1 MPMARPQHSSNDAA
15 FMKFWQRYLRDH
27 ARYGT
32 RVLHFVGNCFAVVAL
47 VLGVVM
53 LDPVIPIVGV
63 VIGYVFA
70 WTGHV
75 LVEHNRPSMAAHPL
89 WSFICDVRMFRLWVG
104 RRLDDAYS
112 AIDDAPR

>member
-1 MPMARPQHSSNDAA
+1 MASPQHSSNDAA
-15 FMKFWQRYLRDH
+15 FTKFWQRYLRDH

-47 VLGVVM
+47 VVGVVM

-63 VIGYVFA
+63 LIGYVFA
-70 WTGHV
+70 WAGHV

-89 WSFICDVRMFRLWVG
+89 WSFIDVRMFRLWVG
-104 RRLDDAYS
+104 GRLHAAYS
-112 AIDDAPR
+112 AIDDAQS

>member
-1 MPMARPQHSSNDAA
+1 MANPQNSSGDAA
-15 FMKFWQRYLRDH
+15 FEKFWQRYLRDH

-32 RVLHFVGNCFAVVAL
+32 RALHFVGNSFAVVAL
-47 VLGVVM
+47 VLGVVT
-53 LDPVIPIVGV
+53 LDPVMPIVGV

-104 RRLDDAYS
+104 GRLNAAYA
-112 AIDDAPR
+112 AIDDSQR

>member
-1 MPMARPQHSSNDAA
+1 MASTQRSPNDAA

-32 RVLHFVGNCFAVVAL
+32 RVLHFVGNCLAVVAL

-53 LDPVIPIVGV
+53 LDPVIPVVGV
-63 VIGYVFA
+63 FIGYVFA

-104 RRLDDAYS
+104 RRLNADYA
-112 AIDDAPR
+112 AIGDNAD

>member
-1 MPMARPQHSSNDAA
+1 MPVANPQHSPNDAA
-15 FMKFWQRYLRDH
+15 FIKFWQRYLRDH

-32 RVLHFVGNCFAVVAL
+32 RVLHFVGNCVAVVAL

-53 LDPVIPIVGV
+53 LDPLIPIVGV
-63 VIGYVFA
+63 LIGYVFA

-75 LVEHNRPSMAAHPL
+75 LVEHNWPSMAAHPV

-104 RRLDDAYS
+104 GRLNAAFA
-112 AIDDAPR
+112 AIDDA

>member
-1 MPMARPQHSSNDAA
+1 MPMTSPQHSSNDAA
-15 FMKFWQRYLRDH
+15 FMKFWQRYLRDQ

-47 VLGVVM
+47 VLGVVR

-63 VIGYVFA
+63 LIGYVFA

-75 LVEHNRPSMAAHPL
+75 LVEHNRPSMAAHPV
-89 WSFICDVRMFRLWVG
+89 WSFICDVRMFRLWIG
-104 RRLDDAYS
+104 RRLDDTFA
-112 AIDDAPR
+112 AIDDA

>member
-1 MPMARPQHSSNDAA
+1 MASPQHSSNDAA
-15 FMKFWQRYLRDH
+15 FMKFWRRYLRDH

-63 VIGYVFA
+63 LIGYVFA
-70 WTGHV
+70 WIGHV

-89 WSFICDVRMFRLWVG
+89 WSFICDVRMFRLSVG
-104 RRLDDAYS
+104 RRLNAAYS
-112 AIDDAPR
+112 AIDDRNAD

>member
-1 MPMARPQHSSNDAA
+1 MPMASSQHSSKGAA
-15 FMKFWQRYLRDH
+15 FIKFWQRYLRDN

-63 VIGYVFA
+63 GIGYVLA

-75 LVEHNRPSMAAHPL
+75 
-89 WSFICDVRMFRLWVG
+89 VG
-104 RRLDDAYS
+104 RAQPAEYGGASSVVLHLWCACFGS
-112 AIDDAPR
+112 G

>member
-1 MPMARPQHSSNDAA
+1 MASPQHSSNDAA

-27 ARYGT
+27 GRYGT

-63 VIGYVFA
+63 LIGYVFA
-70 WTGHV
+70 WMDMSWLSTTGQAWRRI
-75 LVEHNRPSMAAHPL
+75 LYGPS
-89 WSFICDVRMFRLWVG
+89 
-104 RRLDDAYS
+104 S
-112 AIDDAPR
+112 ATCGCFGCG